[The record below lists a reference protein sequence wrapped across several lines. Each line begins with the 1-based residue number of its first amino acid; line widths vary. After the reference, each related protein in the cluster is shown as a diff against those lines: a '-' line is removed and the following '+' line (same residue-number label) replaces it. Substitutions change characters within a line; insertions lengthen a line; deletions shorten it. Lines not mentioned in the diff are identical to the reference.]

1 LDWIGT
7 ELDWRWIGTDGPRS
21 HLTPTRAYASQ
32 AKNLQLQ
39 LQITL
44 ESKPPSKKEEEERR
58 RSLIKL
64 VKCDSTIQNNAKY
77 LVPGV
82 PGRVEVEG

>member
-1 LDWIGT
+1 LALALDWIG
-7 ELDWRWIGTDGPRS
+7 LAPDWHRRPAFTFDSDASI
-21 HLTPTRAYASQ
+21 SQ

-44 ESKPPSKKEEEERR
+44 ESKSPSKKEEEEERS

-64 VKCDSTIQNNAKY
+64 VKCDLTIQNNAKY